1 MAWDVVVAGA
11 GPAGAIAALVLA
23 RAGARVVVL
32 ERARFPRPK
41 LCGDTVNPGAV
52 ALLCGLGLESV
63 LDGAVPIRGMLITGE
78 ARIAVRGRY
87 PDGVAG
93 RALPRVVLD
102 ERLARSAAAA
112 GAVVEEGALVR
123 GPILDAHGQVCAVEV
138 LRAGQGPHP
147 VAARLVIAADGH
159 HSRLARA
166 LGLSRSPRSPRR
178 WALGATFT
186 GVHGVG
192 EDGEMH
198 VRGGRY
204 LGVAPMPGG
213 FTNVC
218 GVCEGGQSW
227 REPDALRAA
236 VKRDALL
243 GDRFVHAQVVG
254 RPVLLGPL
262 AVDAVAAGAPGLL
275 LAGDAAGFIDP
286 MTGDGLRFAFE
297 GGRLAALEAL
307 RVLEHGWGDAHLRL
321 ADARRRAFGHKW
333 RFNRALR
340 TLVGAPASVYGA
352 ALASRLAPGLLR
364 YAVRYA
370 GDVR

>member
-1 MAWDVVVAGA
+1 MTWDVVVAGA

-23 RAGARVVVL
+23 RAGARVLVL

-41 LCGDTVNPGAV
+41 LCGDTINPGAV
-52 ALLCGLGLESV
+52 ALLGELDVESV
-63 LDGAVPIRGMLITGE
+63 LDGALPIRGMLITGE
-78 ARIAVRGRY
+78 PRIAVRGRY

-102 ERLARSAAAA
+102 ERLAHAAAAA
-112 GAVVEEGALVR
+112 GAGLEEGTLVR
-123 GPILDAHGQVCAVEV
+123 SPIVDERGHVRGVDVQRPGYGPQPV
-138 LRAGQGPHP
+138 RAT
-147 VAARLVIAADGH
+147 VVIAADGH
-159 HSRLARA
+159 HSRLARG
-166 LGLSRSPRSPRR
+166 LGLSRTPRSPRR
-178 WALGATFT
+178 WALGATFD
-186 GVHGVG
+186 GVG
-192 EDGEMH
+192 DVGEVGEMH

-213 FTNVC
+213 LANVC
-218 GVCEGGQSW
+218 GVCEGGRAW
-227 REPDALRAA
+227 RAPDALAAA
-236 VKRDALL
+236 VRRDALL
-243 GDRFVHAQVVG
+243 AGRFAHARMVG
-254 RPVLLGPL
+254 RSMMLGPL

-297 GGRLAALEAL
+297 GGRLAACEAL
-307 RVLEHGWGDAHLRL
+307 RVLEHGWADAHLRL

-364 YAVRYA
+364 SAVRYA